1 MQDYMQA
8 VQLTVRLIRA
18 AQKAWHQRWEFLVAF
33 LSVFFITFSALIAV
47 DLVPEEGQA
56 PTVTLEPSPLVS
68 GRVLGSATQAQAAE
82 LPVTIEIPTIG
93 LETDIANPTSTD
105 VATLDRYLND
115 GAVRY
120 PTSGKLGENG
130 NVVLFAHSSYLPI
143 VQNSAYKAF
152 TGIEKLKKGDRI
164 MVSSSSRTYE
174 YSVDTVES
182 ADAGSDAIPLTVS
195 GQKLTLST
203 CDSFGTKSDRFVV
216 TATLVESYPSGN

>member
-1 MQDYMQA
+1 MYETHMQA
-8 VQLTVRLIRA
+8 IQLTVRLIRA

-33 LSVFFITFSALIAV
+33 LSVFFITFSVLIAV
-47 DLVPEEGQA
+47 DLVPEEGNGS
-56 PTVTLEPSPLVS
+56 TVTVETSPLVS
-68 GRVLGSATQAQAAE
+68 GKVLGTDTVEAAE
-82 LPVTIEIPTIG
+82 LPVKVEVPAIRLSTT
-93 LETDIANPTSTD
+93 IANPTSTD
-105 VATLDRYLND
+105 VATLDRHLNT

-120 PTSGKLGENG
+120 PTSGKLGQNG

-164 MVSSSSRTYE
+164 MVSSSSRTYV
-174 YSVDTVES
+174 YSVDSVES
-182 ADAGSDAIPLTVS
+182 ADAGADAIPLTVS

-216 TATLVESYPSGN
+216 TASLVESYPLGS